1 VICGP
6 LVPAV
11 PSCILDPLREEFLAL
26 IPARSDR
33 HPLGCH
39 RRRIDDRI
47 VFDKIVAALVLGCGY
62 ERLGDRSCSA
72 TTLRRR
78 RDEWIAAGLFERLRR
93 SVLAAYERLIGLDLA
108 DVSVDGCITKAP
120 CGGECAG
127 RSPVDRAKQG
137 LKRSQLADGT
147 GVPLTALPAPANTRD
162 HLLLPA
168 TLDVL
173 TGLLEQ
179 VGALPGE
186 TTVHLD
192 AGYDYRPCRAELA
205 ARGLAWTISR
215 RGTPAPVQVGK
226 RWVVERTN
234 SWLNDFGRLRRCT
247 ERRRRCIEAYL
258 ALAAAIVTVRALLRA
273 AWYRYRWNTRPRSP
287 RIR

>member
-1 VICGP
+1 MCGP

-26 IPARSDR
+26 IPARVDR

-39 RRRIDDRI
+39 RRRIDDRV
-47 VFDKIVAALVLGCGY
+47 VFDKLVAGLVFGCGY

-78 RDEWIAAGLFERLRR
+78 RDEWIAAGLFERLRDG
-93 SVLAAYERLIGLDLA
+93 VLAAYERLIGLDLA

-147 GVPLTALPAPANTRD
+147 GVPIAALPAPANTRD

-179 VGALPGE
+179 VGAVPEE

-205 ARGLAWTISR
+205 NRGLGSQISQ
-215 RGTPAPVQVGK
+215 RGKPAPVQVGK

-234 SWLNDFGRLRRCT
+234 AWLNDYGRLRRCT
-247 ERRRRCIEAYL
+247 ERRRRCVEAYL
-258 ALAAAIVTVRALLRA
+258 ALAAAIVTLRALLRA
-273 AWYRYRWNTRPRSP
+273 AWYRYRWDTRPRSP